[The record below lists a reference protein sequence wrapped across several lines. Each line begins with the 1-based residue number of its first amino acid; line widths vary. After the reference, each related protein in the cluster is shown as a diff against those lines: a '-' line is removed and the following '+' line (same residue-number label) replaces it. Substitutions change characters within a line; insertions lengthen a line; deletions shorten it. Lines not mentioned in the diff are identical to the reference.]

1 MPNPAGPHWDD
12 GITRWNDGSLW
23 SGSPAPAAEEI
34 FLPTITTNLNTTK
47 TMQYWEIT
55 KDRAQKSLTVWV
67 QYAPTL
73 KIGTQGTVELEALI
87 AQYEPLV
94 QTRALKQ
101 DNADA
106 AYRTQLGV
114 LQKLKL
120 LGTKVPALIEG
131 HLSENVLMMKDLKD
145 VYQIN
150 PRTEGSVLERARA
163 LYPVWIRANAA
174 LAAMSSPQ
182 PPITRQ
188 LQGAE
193 QKVVDF
199 KALLD
204 SYTTKVQD
212 TSDTEGLLKAT
223 KQALTELDDK
233 TDKLIK
239 AWYKVM
245 KASYDPGSAEYEALS
260 SIPTEGGTPAPDTIE
275 INTVLQGGEDGL
287 HVVVDYLPGGGGH
300 ATTKLIKWMVVGVD
314 VDFTHSVPLTAAG
327 DALGPFTAGQVV
339 KLMTEVSNSSG
350 TRTSAV
356 RTITIEPP
364 IV

>member
-12 GITRWNDGSLW
+12 GITRWDDGSLW
-23 SGSPAPAAEEI
+23 SDSSSPAPEEP
-34 FLPTITTNLNTTK
+34 FLPSNSINLNTHT

-55 KDRAQKSLTVWV
+55 KDRAQTSLTVWA

-73 KIGTQGTVELEALI
+73 KIGTQGTTELEALI

-94 QTRALKQ
+94 QQRAVKQ
-101 DNADA
+101 DDADA
-106 AYRTQLGV
+106 AYRAQLSV

-120 LGTKVPALIEG
+120 LGTKVPQIIEG
-131 HLSENVLMMKDLKD
+131 HLGDNALLMKDLKD
-145 VYQIN
+145 VFQIN
-150 PRTEGSVLERARA
+150 PRTEGTVLERARA
-163 LYPVWIRANAA
+163 LYPVWVRANAA
-174 LAAMSSPQ
+174 LAALTPAA
-182 PPITRQ
+182 PPIKRV
-188 LQGAE
+188 LQGVE
-193 QKVVDF
+193 QTAVMF

-223 KQALTELDDK
+223 KQELTELNDA

-239 AWYKVM
+239 SWYKIM
-245 KASYDPGSAEYEALS
+245 KASYDPGSAAYEALS
-260 SIPTEGGTPAPDTIE
+260 SIPTEGGTPTPDTIE
-275 INTVLQGGEDGL
+275 INTVVQGGEDGL
-287 HVVVDYLPGGGGH
+287 HVEADYLPGGGAH
-300 ATTKLIKWMVVGVD
+300 ATTELLKWMVVGVD
-314 VDFTHSVPLTAAG
+314 LDFTHSVPLTEAG
-327 DALGPFTAGQVV
+327 NTIGPFTVGQVV
-339 KLMTEVSNSSG
+339 KLITEATNSSG